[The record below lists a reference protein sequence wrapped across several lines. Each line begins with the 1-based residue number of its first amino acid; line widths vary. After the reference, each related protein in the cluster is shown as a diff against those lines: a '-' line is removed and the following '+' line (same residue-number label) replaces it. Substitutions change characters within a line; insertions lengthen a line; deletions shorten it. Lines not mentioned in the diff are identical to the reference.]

1 MIHSF
6 SETCGSTF
14 PLVFRKA
21 NELQYEPRLFLHD
34 KRLDRLVGGLQ
45 LGQVAFLYGSK
56 ECLALSELL
65 CVRSQLDQCHGGLNS
80 NVIFIDGGNTF
91 DPYLLVQYAE
101 ENQIDRDRALDLT
114 LISRAFTC
122 YQLTSL
128 MTQTLPRAVHGREIK
143 FVVVSDIIELYH
155 DPDLRYNRII
165 DLFKTALNSLV
176 TIARTER
183 AIALTTSLD
192 EVTPAP
198 FLCAIRQRVDV
209 VLRLEEQRDF
219 TKFTLEKH
227 PTRSVGSL
235 IVKHPTPRVIE
246 KFLEA
251 SEDG

>member
-21 NELQYEPRLFLHD
+21 NELQSEPRLFLHES
-34 KRLDRLVGGLQ
+34 LDRLVGGLQ

-56 ECLALSELL
+56 QCLALSELL

-101 ENQIDRDRALDLT
+101 ENQIDRDMALDLT

-143 FVVVSDIIELYH
+143 FVVVSDI
-155 DPDLRYNRII
+155 

-183 AIALTTSLD
+183 AITLTTSLD

-246 KFLEA
+246 EFLEA